1 MADKLPK
8 VSIAVVGVVIA
19 QIGGFIWWTAQ
30 QASTIQNL
38 EETVNVLTVENNA
51 TDRTNLIRDVERN
64 TEDLQEIIDILSEV
78 YEDMED
84 ADTEIWEEVDQIHQ
98 DIGGMARII
107 AETMCGGGHMSELD
121 LWGYLPIV
129 VPFGDDFQL
138 PPPQDDGALN
148 CLTSNKNGGMELHG

>member
-1 MADKLPK
+1 MSDKLPK

-64 TEDLQEIIDILSEV
+64 TEKLDEMIDILAEF

-84 ADTEIWEEVDQIHQ
+84 ADNEIWEDIDLVWEDVD
-98 DIGGMARII
+98 GMAEHMMHIVKMQSRIKSL
-107 AETMCGGGHMSELD
+107 ESTLE
-121 LWGYLPIV
+121 YLIRSPV
-129 VPFGDDFQL
+129 HND
-138 PPPQDDGALN
+138 AR
-148 CLTSNKNGGMELHG
+148 